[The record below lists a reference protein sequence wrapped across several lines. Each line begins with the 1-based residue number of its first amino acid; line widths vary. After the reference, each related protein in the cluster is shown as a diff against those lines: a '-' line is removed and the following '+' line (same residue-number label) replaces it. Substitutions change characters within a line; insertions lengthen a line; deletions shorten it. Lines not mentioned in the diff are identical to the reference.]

1 MGQSDVRNQSGAD
14 ECARLSIFDWQLGIK
29 MSVAEVA
36 RVREKAPSK
45 PRRPLQR
52 FLSAGGAFTAD
63 FSEISPLRIIY

>member
-1 MGQSDVRNQSGAD
+1 MGQSDVRNQSGTD

-36 RVREKAPSK
+36 RIRENGPSE

-52 FLSAGGAFTAD
+52 FLSTAGAFTAD
-63 FSEISPLRIIY
+63 FGEISPLEIIY